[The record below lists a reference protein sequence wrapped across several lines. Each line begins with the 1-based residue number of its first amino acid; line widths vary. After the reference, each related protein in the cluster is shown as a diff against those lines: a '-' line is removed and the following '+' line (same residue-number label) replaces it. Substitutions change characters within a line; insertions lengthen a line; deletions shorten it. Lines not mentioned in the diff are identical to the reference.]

1 MSEKLTGG
9 VEINRLIKKLTGR
22 LIKDQEHFGLPPF
35 CSTNPPPAVS
45 FIQLVSSTCY
55 LVISTSSWLTAFFR
69 TFAQL
74 DDDWWKTTPDTE
86 GADEEEVPVET
97 EQTAGADGDE
107 AIDEENQESSP
118 EALIVTSK
126 GPSNSDPPAAASTS
140 SGESSSDEHPAPTPS
155 KNTKKRG
162 QTGVAKVPFS
172 RLFSTRSP
180 ITKDDKPTQGV
191 EAAKKRKL
199 QSSGPADAPLV
210 ISSPRKRKSPSASP
224 PTIADSYDSGAMP
237 SSDSNASLDLETNTG

>member
-1 MSEKLTGG
+1 MSEKLTDG
-9 VEINRLIKKLTGR
+9 VEINCLIKKLTGK

-35 CSTNPPPAVS
+35 CATNPPPAVS
-45 FIQLVSSTCY
+45 FTQLVVSTCY
-55 LVISTSSWLTAFFR
+55 LVISTSWLTVFFR

-74 DDDWWKTTPDTE
+74 DEDWWKTTPDAE

-97 EQTAGADGDE
+97 KQTVGADGDDGV
-107 AIDEENQESSP
+107 DEENHESSP
-118 EALIVTSK
+118 EAPIVTCK

-172 RLFSTRSP
+172 
-180 ITKDDKPTQGV
+180 
-191 EAAKKRKL
+191 
-199 QSSGPADAPLV
+199 
-210 ISSPRKRKSPSASP
+210 
-224 PTIADSYDSGAMP
+224 
-237 SSDSNASLDLETNTG
+237 